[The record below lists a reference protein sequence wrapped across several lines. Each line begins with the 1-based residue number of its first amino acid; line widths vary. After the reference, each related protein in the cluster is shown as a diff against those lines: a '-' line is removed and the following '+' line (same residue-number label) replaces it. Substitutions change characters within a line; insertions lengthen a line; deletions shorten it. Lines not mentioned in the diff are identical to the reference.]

1 MKHLTGPFGLS
12 AALSSDSENIR
23 HINADLGTGKPFSYT
38 IIASVRAHRELTQA
52 ENLATAKLL
61 GMAPELRD
69 ALQAFVDDID
79 GRFGEVPED
88 CDAYHAAKA
97 LLAKLPQMSGDEAK
111 EG

>member
-1 MKHLTGPFGLS
+1 MKHLIGPFELS
-12 AALSSDSENIR
+12 ASMSSDFDHIR
-23 HINADLGTGKPFSYT
+23 YINADLGEGKPYT
-38 IIASVRAHRELTQA
+38 DIASVRYRNELSLE

-61 GMAPELRD
+61 SLAPELRD

-79 GRFGEVPED
+79 GRFGEIPED

-97 LLAKLPQMSGDEAK
+97 LLAKLPQMSGDEVK